1 MSKTLFIYRSRRR
14 VKQVVAGKK
23 HKAWAPAWSAGL
35 LWNPH
40 ALWLGAHYSPM
51 NRRHCINLVPC
62 LTVWVRLP
70 GGKEP

>member
-1 MSKTLFIYRSRRR
+1 MSKHLFKIVPAKRAWG
-14 VKQVVAGKK
+14 AGV
-23 HKAWAPAWSAGL
+23 

-40 ALWLGAHYSPM
+40 ALWVGSHYSPG

-70 GGKEP
+70 GGEEP

>member
-1 MSKTLFIYRSRRR
+1 MSKHLFKIGPAKR
-14 VKQVVAGKK
+14 
-23 HKAWAPAWSAGL
+23 AWSVGL

-40 ALWLGAHYSPM
+40 ALWLGVHYSPM

>member
-1 MSKTLFIYRSRRR
+1 MSKHIYTYRSKAER
-14 VKQVVAGKK
+14 VTRTKRSTRYEPK
-23 HKAWAPAWSAGL
+23 WSAGL

-40 ALWLGAHYSPM
+40 AWWIGAHYSPQ
-51 NRRHCINLVPC
+51 NKRHCINLVPC